1 MNYISHLTA
10 VIEKLSKD
18 PDLNPSHVSLYL
30 GLFYLWNIN
39 RFRNPLSVTRSEVM
53 TVSKIGSKTTY
64 HKCLSELDEKKYLRY
79 HPSHNPMKG
88 SLIDMV
94 IFGTTSRTSTGTT
107 TGTSTVQVLVPSI
120 NSNKQNKHS
129 NGINMNGDNQKIAT
143 SSDKSKNKFC
153 PPVLDEVKAF
163 FTSKGNNQTEAEK
176 FFNHFES
183 NGWLVGGKT
192 KMKNWHAA
200 ARNWMLNAQ
209 KFSQTLRPP
218 KSDHLNAEQDKDYS
232 IPL

>member
-30 GLFYLWNIN
+30 GLFYLWNMN

-64 HKCLSELDEKKYLRY
+64 HKCLSELDEKKYLKY

-94 IFGTTSRTSTGTT
+94 IFGTTTRTTSGTT
-107 TGTSTVQVLVPSI
+107 GGTSTVQVLVPSI
-120 NSNKQNKHS
+120 NSNKQNKQL
-129 NGINMNGDNQKIAT
+129 NRINMNVDNQKIAT
-143 SSDKSKNKFC
+143 SSEKSKDKFC
-153 PPVLDEVKAF
+153 PPDLDEVKSF
-163 FTSKGNNQTEAEK
+163 FGSKGISNTEAEK
-176 FFNHFES
+176 FYNHFES

-192 KMKNWHAA
+192 KMKNWQAA

-218 KSDHLNAEQDKDYS
+218 KSDHLHAEQDKDYS

>member
-30 GLFYLWNIN
+30 GLFYLWNMN

-53 TVSKIGSKTTY
+53 IVSKIGSKTTY
-64 HKCLSELDEKKYLRY
+64 HRCLSELDEKKYLRY

-94 IFGTTSRTSTGTT
+94 IFGTTTRTTTGTS

-129 NGINMNGDNQKIAT
+129 NRINMSGDNQKIAT
-143 SSDKSKNKFC
+143 SSEKAKNNFS
-153 PPVLDEVKAF
+153 PPDLDEVKSF
-163 FTSKGNNQTEAEK
+163 FKSKESNEIEANK

-200 ARNWMLNAQ
+200 ARNWILNSDKFQSGIQQ
-209 KFSQTLRPP
+209 KKPG
-218 KSDHLNAEQDKDYS
+218 DIAVNQDKKYD

>member
-30 GLFYLWNIN
+30 GLFYLWNMN

-64 HKCLSELDEKKYLRY
+64 HKCLSELDEKKYLKY

-94 IFGTTSRTSTGTT
+94 IFGTTTRTTSGTT
-107 TGTSTVQVLVPSI
+107 SGTSTVQVLVPSI
-120 NSNKQNKHS
+120 NSNKQNKQL
-129 NGINMNGDNQKIAT
+129 NRINMYGDNQKIAT
-143 SSDKSKNKFC
+143 SSEKSKDKFC
-153 PPVLDEVKAF
+153 PPDLDEVKSF
-163 FTSKGNNQTEAEK
+163 FGSKGSSNTEAEK
-176 FFNHFES
+176 FYNHFES

-192 KMKNWHAA
+192 KMKKWQAA

-218 KSDHLNAEQDKDYS
+218 KSDHLHAEQDKDYS

>member
-30 GLFYLWNIN
+30 GLFYLWNMN

-64 HKCLSELDEKKYLRY
+64 HRCLSDLDEKKYLKY

-94 IFGTTSRTSTGTT
+94 IYGTTTRTTSGTTS
-107 TGTSTVQVLVPSI
+107 GTSTVQVLVPSI

-129 NGINMNGDNQKIAT
+129 NRINMNGDNQKIAT
-143 SSDKSKNKFC
+143 SSEKAKNNFS
-153 PPVLDEVKAF
+153 PPDLDEVKLF
-163 FTSKGNNQTEAEK
+163 FKSKESNEIEANK

-200 ARNWMLNAQ
+200 ARNWLLNAQ
-209 KFSQTLRPP
+209 KFSQNLRPP
-218 KSDHLNAEQDKDYS
+218 KSDHLHAEQDKDYS

>member
-30 GLFYLWNIN
+30 GLFYLWNMN

-64 HKCLSELDEKKYLRY
+64 HKCLSELDEKKYLKY

-94 IFGTTSRTSTGTT
+94 IFGTTTRTTS
-107 TGTSTVQVLVPSI
+107 GTSTVQVLVPSI
-120 NSNKQNKHS
+120 NSNKQNKQL
-129 NGINMNGDNQKIAT
+129 NRINMNGDNQKIAT
-143 SSDKSKNKFC
+143 SSEKSKDKFC
-153 PPVLDEVKAF
+153 PPDLDEVKTF
-163 FTSKGNNQTEAEK
+163 FGSKESSNTEAEK
-176 FFNHFES
+176 FYNHFES

-192 KMKNWHAA
+192 KMKNWQAA

-218 KSDHLNAEQDKDYS
+218 KSDHLHADQDKDYS